1 MYSVEMKN
9 SVKLSLKLI
18 TCKLQRFDSFQI
30 KKLNF
35 E

>member
-18 TCKLQRFDSFQI
+18 TCKIQCFDRFLI
-30 KKLNF
+30 KKTKL
-35 E
+35 